1 MNFGYKF
8 ILVCAPGYN
17 FTLSWTPGK
26 CGKFKQSQLCT
37 FSKEPFWRIANVC
50 LKDIQQ
56 GIREAISEIYSNGVC
71 NITLRG
77 RR

>member
-1 MNFGYKF
+1 MNFGSNF

-17 FTLSWTPGK
+17 FILLCTTGK

-37 FSKEPFWRIANVC
+37 FIKEPFWRIANVR

-56 GIREAISEIYSNGVC
+56 GIREAISEIYHNGVC
-71 NITLRG
+71 NTRG

>member
-1 MNFGYKF
+1 MNFGYNF

-17 FTLSWTPGK
+17 FTLLCTRGK
-26 CGKFKQSQLCT
+26 CGKFKQSQRFILARNL
-37 FSKEPFWRIANVC
+37 FGELQMSR

-56 GIREAISEIYSNGVC
+56 GIREAISEIYRNEVC
-71 NITLRG
+71 NVRG